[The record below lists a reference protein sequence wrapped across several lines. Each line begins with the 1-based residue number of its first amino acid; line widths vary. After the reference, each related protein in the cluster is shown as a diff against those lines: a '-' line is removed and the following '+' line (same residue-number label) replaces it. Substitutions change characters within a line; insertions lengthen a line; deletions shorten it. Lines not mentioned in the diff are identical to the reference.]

1 MRQEKNFDPG
11 TVFVWWMSTNEVSS
25 LDCRRWLRI
34 LDRNERE
41 RAARLRFENDRRD
54 FIAAHVLLRSM
65 LAAHL
70 DRPAWEWEFAT
81 GVYGKPILAEG
92 LRVPDLDFSL
102 SHTRGLVAAAMV
114 LRSTIGV
121 DAEKIDHAKTALAIA
136 QSYFAPSE
144 VKMLQQTPQRD
155 QAVYFFRLWTL
166 KEAYLKAT
174 GAGLAT
180 PLDSFA
186 FTLTPLRINF
196 LEGSSNLRQHWYFE
210 TLPTTGQHILSVAV
224 GSWSDHPVCVVAHPV
239 VAQDL

>member
-1 MRQEKNFDPG
+1 
-11 TVFVWWMSTNEVSS
+11 MSTGEVSS

-41 RAARLRFENDRRD
+41 RAGRLRFENDRRD

-65 LAAHL
+65 LTAHWG
-70 DRPAWEWEFAT
+70 RPAWAWKFAT
-81 GVYGKPILAEG
+81 GIYGKPTLAQEFH
-92 LRVPDLDFSL
+92 VPELDFSL

-114 LRSTIGV
+114 SRRTIGV
-121 DAEKIDHAKTALAIA
+121 DAEKIDHAKSALAIA
-136 QSYFAPSE
+136 RNYFAASE
-144 VKMLQQTPQRD
+144 IKMLQQMPQRD
-155 QAVYFFRLWTL
+155 QADCFFRLWTL

-196 LEGSSNLRQHWYFE
+196 LTASNLPQHWYFE
-210 TLPTTGQHILSVAV
+210 TLPTTSQHMVSVAV

-239 VAQDL
+239 AVQDL